1 MIKIILLLLLPIII
15 FDTELNFEFFTAKS
29 NGDEISLEWKLQ
41 SEDNVEYF
49 QVERKLKDGN
59 DFRPIGSKIK
69 ALGNSN
75 IYRYT
80 DDEFFFKEKPTLQ
93 SENIQA
99 YRIKVISKSNGLSFS
114 NTTYV
119 THNVSSVRKT
129 WGMLKEMFR

>member
-1 MIKIILLLLLPIII
+1 MKKIILLLLLPIIL
-15 FDTELNFEFFTAKS
+15 FASELNFEFFTAKS
-29 NGDEISLEWKLQ
+29 NGDAISLEWKLQ
-41 SEDNVEYF
+41 SEDGVEYF

-69 ALGNSN
+69 STGNSN

-80 DDEFFFKEKPTLQ
+80 DDEFFFKDKATLQ

-99 YRIKVISKSNGLSFS
+99 YRIKVISKNNDLSFS

>member
-1 MIKIILLLLLPIII
+1 MIKIILLLLLPIIL
-15 FDTELNFEFFTAKS
+15 FATELNFEFFTAKS

>member
-1 MIKIILLLLLPIII
+1 MKKIILILLLPIIL
-15 FDTELNFEFFTAKS
+15 FSSELNFEFFTAKS
-29 NGDEISLEWKLQ
+29 NGEEISLEWKLQ

-59 DFRPIGSKIK
+59 DFRPVGSKIK
-69 ALGNSN
+69 AIGNSN

-80 DDEFFFKEKPTLQ
+80 DDEFFFKDKPSLQ

-99 YRIKVISKSNGLSFS
+99 YRIKVISKGNDLSFS